1 MTKTSSLPQPA
12 DRSQER
18 GRPREFDLD
27 EVVDSAGKVFW
38 EGGYH
43 ATSVGTLCDA
53 TGLLRGS
60 LYGAFGDKHGLLIVA
75 FERYA
80 DGAVARLKERLEADL
95 PPRECLRQALLH
107 YTRLSADLSGRHGCF
122 ITNAAL
128 ELLPA
133 DEVLRPYIETTLER
147 IGAQLTAAVIRGQ
160 QAGDFNADLDEN
172 AVGTFLLCIVQGLR
186 VLGKVEV
193 SEKKLAGIVDMTLR
207 ALL

>member
-95 PPRECLRQALLH
+95 PPRECLQQALLH

-172 AVGTFLLCIVQGLR
+172 AVGIFLLCIVQGLR

>member
-27 EVVDSAGKVFW
+27 EVVDSAGRVFW

-60 LYGAFGDKHGLLIVA
+60 LYGAFGDKHGLLIAA

-80 DGAVARLKERLEADL
+80 DGAVARLKERLAADL
-95 PPRECLRQALLH
+95 PPRECLREALLH
-107 YTRLSADLSGRHGCF
+107 YTRLSADLAGRHGCF

-133 DEVLRPYIETTLER
+133 DEVLRPYIETTLQR
-147 IGAQLTAAVIRGQ
+147 IGAQLTAAVGADSQ
-160 QAGDFNADLDEN
+160 QPLFTPPHATHGCRFVEPGRYRYLYSGPS
-172 AVGTFLLCIVQGLR
+172 GTGPRRQ
-186 VLGKVEV
+186 
-193 SEKKLAGIVDMTLR
+193 TT
-207 ALL
+207 

>member
-1 MTKTSSLPQPA
+1 MSSISTKSSIA
-12 DRSQER
+12 
-18 GRPREFDLD
+18 GR
-27 EVVDSAGKVFW
+27 VFW

-80 DGAVARLKERLEADL
+80 DGAVARLKERLQADL
-95 PPRECLRQALLH
+95 PPRECLREALLH
-107 YTRLSADLSGRHGCF
+107 YTRLSADLAGRHGCF

-133 DEVLRPYIETTLER
+133 DEVLRPYIETTLQTDWR
-147 IGAQLTAAVIRGQ
+147 PTDGSRDSRPANWRFQR
-160 QAGDFNADLDEN
+160 
-172 AVGTFLLCIVQGLR
+172 
-186 VLGKVEV
+186 
-193 SEKKLAGIVDMTLR
+193 
-207 ALL
+207 